1 MFLEGYGCVM
11 KGKKANRDGFRELQ
25 ELGNVGRVG
34 TLEVTRSSQ
43 LALEGLQPG
52 SFKGCGWSV
61 LFRGPDLP
69 TAQTNEL
76 HLRRV
81 GHVSHIFLFFELSL
95 INCITGL

>member
-1 MFLEGYGCVM
+1 MFLEGYGCVI
-11 KGKKANRDGFRELQ
+11 KEREANWVGFRELQ

-61 LFRGPDLP
+61 LFRGPELP

-81 GHVSHIFLFFELSL
+81 GRVSHLFLFFGVSL